1 MMNRVL
7 DFIEDHKY
15 GIIVALIIHVILF
28 IYLQVKTYEEVIS
41 YDPWSFKGK
50 NIEAPD
56 NLELTEENIQTVEEF
71 ELFDMMHPEDVTSH
85 VRSADDSREESDRPN
100 EYYTS
105 YQGNAHENVRDFES
119 QVIQQL
125 QEGRK
130 QKQGDSGAEKTDIK
144 TGEGGDIKDPDPS
157 SGEEGS
163 KTTITGKTMVTW
175 KLDNR
180 KPHNNNDW
188 HVRNPGYTCGDV
200 NGTVAVSIKVGN
212 SGDVTN
218 AKYVPELSQN
228 ANYCMIRQAEKYA
241 MMSRFNFDPNAQKSQ
256 EGIITYL
263 FVFRK

>member
-1 MMNRVL
+1 MNKIL

-15 GIIVALIIHVILF
+15 GIIIALIVHVVVF
-28 IYLQVKTYEEVIS
+28 VYLQVKTYDEAVFYE
-41 YDPWSFKGK
+41 PWSFRGK

-56 NLELTEENIQTVEEF
+56 NLELNEENIQTVEEF
-71 ELFDMMHPEDVTSH
+71 ELFDMMHPEDITSQ
-85 VRSADDSREESDRPN
+85 VGRADDAREESDKAN

-105 YQGNAHENVRDFES
+105 YQGNAYENVRDFES

-130 QKQGDSGAEKTDIK
+130 QREGDTGEKTDIK
-144 TGEGGDIKDPDPS
+144 TGDEGGAQDTQTS
-157 SGEEGS
+157 SGDEGS
-163 KTTITGKTMVTW
+163 KTKTVGKTMVTW
-175 KLDNR
+175 KLDDR

-200 NGTVAVSIKVGN
+200 NGTVTVSIKVDN
-212 SGDVTN
+212 SGDVTH

-241 MMSRFNFDPNAQKSQ
+241 LMSRFNFDPNAQKNQ
-256 EGIITYL
+256 EGTITYL